1 LKFQYRL
8 DIIKIDLSNPYMMI
22 QKDMKNILEER
33 LKKLNKL
40 RPISKTLLLQ
50 LKERFGVEMTYNSN
64 AIEGNTLT
72 LKETYW
78 VIQQGITVKGKSL
91 KDHLEAKNH
100 KEALD
105 FLYEMIEHNKNFTFS
120 EHLVKELHS
129 LIIQDIDKGIAGQYR
144 NVDVFIAG
152 TEHVPPSSI
161 EVPFKMRELIDWA
174 KKNYRKMYIVE
185 FAAMFHHKFVHIHP
199 FKDGNGRTGRLLMN
213 IFLMQYGFPIA
224 IIQKNDRQK
233 YYRVLEMADNGNY
246 KPLALF
252 VTQAVLRSLNI
263 YLDVLTPSKEKE
275 NLISLARATKFCSYS
290 QAYLG
295 KLAKDGKLEAIKI
308 KRNWMTTKEAV
319 ERYAKGQKA

>member
-1 LKFQYRL
+1 MLIQETLK
-8 DIIKIDLSNPYMMI
+8 KT
-22 QKDMKNILEER
+22 LEER
-33 LKKLNKL
+33 LKNLNRL
-40 RPISKTLLLQ
+40 RPISKTLLLK
-50 LKERFGVEMTYNSN
+50 LKERFEVEMTYNSN

-105 FLYEMIEHNKNFTFS
+105 YLYETIDNDRNFTFS

-129 LIIQDIDKGIAGQYR
+129 LMIQDIDKNIAGRYR

-152 TEHVPPSSI
+152 TEHVPPKAF
-161 EVPFKMRELIDWA
+161 EVPFKMSELIDWA
-174 KKNYRKMYIVE
+174 KKNYKKMYIVE
-185 FAAMFHHKFVHIHP
+185 FAAIFHHKFVHIHP
-199 FKDGNGRTGRLLMN
+199 FQDGNGRTGRLLMN

-233 YYRVLEMADNGNY
+233 YYRVLEMADNGNH
-246 KPLALF
+246 KPLVLF
-252 VTQAVLRSLNI
+252 VAQAVLRSLNI
-263 YLDVLTPSKEKE
+263 YLDVLTPSKDKE
-275 NLISLARATKFCSYS
+275 NFISLAKATKYCSYS

-295 KLAKDGKLEAIKI
+295 KLAKEGKLEAIKI

-319 ERYAKGQKA
+319 EKYGKAHK

>member
-1 LKFQYRL
+1 
-8 DIIKIDLSNPYMMI
+8 MMI

>member
-1 LKFQYRL
+1 MFIRENLK
-8 DIIKIDLSNPYMMI
+8 NT
-22 QKDMKNILEER
+22 LEER

-40 RPISKTLLLQ
+40 RPISQTLLLK
-50 LKERFGVEMTYNSN
+50 LKERFEVEMTYNSN

-105 FLYEMIEHNKNFTFS
+105 FLYEMIEHGKNFTFS
-120 EHLVKELHS
+120 EHLIKELHS
-129 LIIQDIDKGIAGQYR
+129 LIIQDIDKNIAGRYR
-144 NVDVFIAG
+144 NIDVFIAG
-152 TEHVPPSSI
+152 TEHKPPSAM
-161 EVPFKMRELIDWA
+161 EVPSKMKELVKWA
-174 KKNYRKMYIVE
+174 QENYKKIYITE
-185 FAAMFHHKFVHIHP
+185 FAAIFHHKFVNIHP
-199 FKDGNGRTGRLLMN
+199 FQDGNGRTGRLLMN

-246 KPLALF
+246 KPLVLF
-252 VTQAVLRSLNI
+252 VAQAVLRSLNI
-263 YLDVLTPSKEKE
+263 YLDVLTPSKDKE
-275 NLISLARATKFCSYS
+275 NLISLAKATKYCSYS

-295 KLAKDGKLEAIKI
+295 KLAKEGKLEAIKI

-319 ERYAKGQKA
+319 EKYAKEHKL